1 MALGPEWVSGMADY
15 GRVTAQQMQILS
27 RTLQVMNSLMRG
39 HLDTR
44 INESAGI
51 ASSGDVAADFDIAQG
66 LGTVIDFSA

>member
-44 INESAGI
+44 ISDSAGI
-51 ASSGDVAADFDIAQG
+51 GSSGDVAGEFDVAQG